1 MPKPEQLEL
10 AIDLGD
16 AGQTKALIVTIRPRK
31 QQNPLRRIIATPRDY
46 LELIQVARAR
56 MRELDITLETLDH
69 ISGLAP
75 HYSQRLIGLNPEKRF
90 GAVSLTAIMGAL
102 GLRLVVEEDQEALAR
117 VRSRLVKRRLAPK
130 GSKPG
135 SDAPIDQR

>member
-1 MPKPEQLEL
+1 MQRSAQLEL
-10 AIDLGD
+10 KMVLDEEEQSD
-16 AGQTKALIVTIRPRK
+16 CCSKALIVPSPAR
-31 QQNPLRRIIATPRDY
+31 NPKTPLQRIIATPRDY
-46 LELIQVARAR
+46 NELIQVARDR

-130 GSKPG
+130 AS
-135 SDAPIDQR
+135 A